1 MVWQYF
7 FTIFAL
13 ANTNIMKRFLAIIAL
28 IIGSIATIT
37 AADLSGTGTLT
48 EHKFSH
54 KGVEYTYWLYIPQ
67 NIKPNAPLVMVL
79 HGYGSRDLPVVKYGF
94 NPVADE
100 HGFAVCYPHGPKDD
114 YGKNYWSI
122 GYKYHIQTK
131 QMRDDAGF
139 LVRLVKHLQ
148 KSHGFSKE
156 NVFSAGNS
164 NGGAMGYILA
174 YTKPQHFAAIASV
187 SGHIMEYMY
196 RRLEPKQPIP
206 ILEIHGTH
214 DPLARWNG
222 DPFNNDLR
230 GGDIAIPR
238 VVGLWAATNRCNYEV
253 TEELPLVRN
262 KIIAHKY
269 MGGTAGTQVWLYEIV
284 NGKHSWAEND
294 MNTAAEIWK
303 FFSMY
308 LR

>member
-1 MVWQYF
+1 
-7 FTIFAL
+7 
-13 ANTNIMKRFLAIIAL
+13 MKKFLSL
-28 IIGSIATIT
+28 ILLLCTFCGAK
-37 AADLSGTGTLT
+37 AADRNGTGRLT
-48 EHKFSH
+48 EHKFKH
-54 KGVEYTYWLYIPQ
+54 KGVEYTYSVYLPK
-67 NIKPNAPLVMVL
+67 NIKADAPLVMVL
-79 HGYGSRDLPVVKYGF
+79 HGYGSKDVPVIKYGF

-100 HGFAVCYPHGPKDD
+100 HGFAICYPHGPKDENN
-114 YGKNYWSI
+114 KIYWSI
-122 GYKYHIQTK
+122 GYKYHIETG
-131 QMRDDAGF
+131 QMRDDVGF
-139 LVRLVKHLQ
+139 LVRLVKHMQ
-148 KSHGFSKE
+148 KTYNLSEK

-174 YTKPQHFAAIASV
+174 YKKPEKFAAIASV

-196 RRLEPKQPIP
+196 RRLEPKKPIP
-206 ILEIHGTH
+206 IMEIHGTH

-238 VVGLWAATNRCNYEV
+238 VVGLWAAVNHCTYEV
-253 TEELPLVRN
+253 TEELPQIRH

-269 MGGTAGTQVWLYEIV
+269 KGGTNGNEVWLYEIV
-284 NGKHSWAEND
+284 NGKHSYAEKD

-308 LR
+308 IK

>member
-1 MVWQYF
+1 M
-7 FTIFAL
+7 
-13 ANTNIMKRFLAIIAL
+13 AILAL
-28 IIGSIATIT
+28 IVGYIATIS
-37 AADLSGTGTLT
+37 AADLNGTGTLT

-100 HGFAVCYPHGPKDD
+100 HGFAVCHPHGPKDD

-148 KSHGFSKE
+148 KSHGLSKE

-206 ILEIHGTH
+206 IMEVHGTH

-303 FFSMY
+303 FFSLY
-308 LR
+308 LK

>member
-1 MVWQYF
+1 
-7 FTIFAL
+7 
-13 ANTNIMKRFLAIIAL
+13 MKRFLSLIVLICAL
-28 IIGSIATIT
+28 HGAK
-37 AADLSGTGTLT
+37 AADLKGTGTLT
-48 EHKFSH
+48 EHKFKH
-54 KGVEYTYWLYIPQ
+54 KGVEYTYSVYIPQ
-67 NIKPNAPLVMVL
+67 GLKPDAPLVMVL
-79 HGYGSRDLPVVKYGF
+79 HGYGSKDVPVVKYGF

-100 HGFAVCYPHGPKDD
+100 HGFAICYPHGPKDD
-114 YGKNYWSI
+114 NNKIYWSI

-139 LVRLVKHLQ
+139 LVRLVKHMQ
-148 KSHGFSKE
+148 KEYNLSKD

-164 NGGAMGYILA
+164 NGGAMGYIWA
-174 YTKPQHFAAIASV
+174 YKKPQHFSAIASV

-196 RRLEPKQPIP
+196 RRLKPKQPIP
-206 ILEIHGTH
+206 IMEVHGTH
-214 DPLARWNG
+214 DALARWNG

-238 VVGLWAATNRCNYEV
+238 VVGLWAAVNHCTYEV

-262 KIIAHKY
+262 KVIAHKY
-269 MGGTAGTQVWLYEIV
+269 MGGTNGNQVWLYEVV

-303 FFSMY
+303 FFSLY
-308 LR
+308 LK

>member
-1 MVWQYF
+1 
-7 FTIFAL
+7 
-13 ANTNIMKRFLAIIAL
+13 MKRFLAILAL
-28 IIGSIATIT
+28 IIGSIATIS
-37 AADLSGTGTLT
+37 AADLNGTGTLT

-148 KSHGFSKE
+148 KSHGLSKE

-206 ILEIHGTH
+206 IMEVHGTH

-303 FFSMY
+303 FFSLY
-308 LR
+308 LK

>member
-1 MVWQYF
+1 
-7 FTIFAL
+7 
-13 ANTNIMKRFLAIIAL
+13 MKKFLSLLLLLCAFGGAE
-28 IIGSIATIT
+28 
-37 AADLSGTGTLT
+37 AADLNGSGTLT
-48 EHKFSH
+48 EHKFKH
-54 KGVEYTYWLYIPQ
+54 KGVEYTYSVYIPK
-67 NIKPNAPLVMVL
+67 NIKAYAPLVMVL
-79 HGYGSRDLPVVKYGF
+79 HGYGSKDVPVIKYGF

-100 HGFAVCYPHGPKDD
+100 HGFAICYPHGPKDENN
-114 YGKNYWSI
+114 KIYWSI
-122 GYKYHIQTK
+122 GYKYHIETK
-131 QMRDDAGF
+131 QMRDDVGF
-139 LVRLVKHLQ
+139 LVRLVKHMQ
-148 KSHGFSKE
+148 KNYNLSKE

-174 YTKPQHFAAIASV
+174 YKKPEKFAAIASV

-196 RRLEPKQPIP
+196 RRLEPKRPIP
-206 ILEIHGTH
+206 IMEIHGTH

-238 VVGLWAATNRCNYEV
+238 VVGLWATVNRCTYEV
-253 TEELPLVRN
+253 TEELPQIRN

-269 MGGTAGTQVWLYEIV
+269 KGGTNGNEVWLYEIV
-284 NGKHSWAEND
+284 NGKHSYAEKD

-308 LR
+308 LK

>member
-1 MVWQYF
+1 
-7 FTIFAL
+7 
-13 ANTNIMKRFLAIIAL
+13 MKKFITL
-28 IIGSIATIT
+28 IVLLCTFWGVK
-37 AADLSGTGTLT
+37 AADLKGTGTLT
-48 EHKFSH
+48 EHKFKH
-54 KGVEYTYWLYIPQ
+54 KGVEYTYSVYIPQ
-67 NIKPNAPLVMVL
+67 GLKPDAPLVMVL
-79 HGYGSRDLPVVKYGF
+79 HGYGSKDVPVIKYGF

-100 HGFAVCYPHGPKDD
+100 HGFAVCYPHGPKDENN
-114 YGKNYWSI
+114 KIYWSI

-139 LVRLVKHLQ
+139 IVRLVKHLQ
-148 KSHGFSKE
+148 KNYNLSKH

-174 YTKPQHFAAIASV
+174 YKKPEHFAAIASV

-196 RRLEPKQPIP
+196 RRLKPKMPIP
-206 ILEIHGTH
+206 IMEIHGTH
-214 DPLARWNG
+214 DHLARWNG

-238 VVGLWAATNRCNYEV
+238 VVGLWAAVNHCTYEV
-253 TEELPLVRN
+253 TEELPQLRN

-269 MGGTAGTQVWLYEIV
+269 KGGTNGNEVWLYEIV
-284 NGKHSWAEND
+284 NGKHSYAEKD

-308 LR
+308 LK

>member
-1 MVWQYF
+1 
-7 FTIFAL
+7 
-13 ANTNIMKRFLAIIAL
+13 MKKL
-28 IIGSIATIT
+28 ITLIVLLSAFCSVK
-37 AADLSGTGTLT
+37 AADLKGSGTLT
-48 EHKFSH
+48 EHKFKH
-54 KGVEYTYWLYIPQ
+54 KGVEYTYSVYIPKGL
-67 NIKPNAPLVMVL
+67 KPGAPLVMVL
-79 HGYGSRDLPVVKYGF
+79 HGYGSKDVPVIKYGF

-100 HGFAVCYPHGPKDD
+100 HGFAVCYPHGPKDENN
-114 YGKNYWSI
+114 KIYWSI

-139 LVRLVKHLQ
+139 IVRLVKHLQ
-148 KSHGFSKE
+148 KSYSLSKH
-156 NVFSAGNS
+156 NVFCAGNS

-174 YTKPQHFAAIASV
+174 YNKPEHFAAIASV

-196 RRLEPKQPIP
+196 RRLKPKMPIP
-206 ILEIHGTH
+206 IMEIHGTH
-214 DPLARWNG
+214 DHLARWNG

-238 VVGLWAATNRCNYEV
+238 VVGLWAAVNHCTYEV
-253 TEELPLVRN
+253 TEELPQLRN

-269 MGGTAGTQVWLYEIV
+269 KGGTNGNEVWLYEII
-284 NGKHSWAEND
+284 NGKHSYAEKD

-308 LR
+308 LK

>member
-1 MVWQYF
+1 
-7 FTIFAL
+7 
-13 ANTNIMKRFLAIIAL
+13 MKRFLAILAL
-28 IIGSIATIT
+28 IIGSIATIS
-37 AADLSGTGTLT
+37 AADLNGTGTLT

-54 KGVEYTYWLYIPQ
+54 KGVEYSYWLYIPQ

-148 KSHGFSKE
+148 KSHGLSKE

-206 ILEIHGTH
+206 IMEVHGTH

-269 MGGTAGTQVWLYEIV
+269 MGGTDGTQVWLYEIV

-303 FFSMY
+303 FFSLY
-308 LR
+308 LK

>member
-1 MVWQYF
+1 
-7 FTIFAL
+7 
-13 ANTNIMKRFLAIIAL
+13 
-28 IIGSIATIT
+28 
-37 AADLSGTGTLT
+37 
-48 EHKFSH
+48 
-54 KGVEYTYWLYIPQ
+54 
-67 NIKPNAPLVMVL
+67 
-79 HGYGSRDLPVVKYGF
+79 
-94 NPVADE
+94 
-100 HGFAVCYPHGPKDD
+100 
-114 YGKNYWSI
+114 
-122 GYKYHIQTK
+122 
-131 QMRDDAGF
+131 MRDDAGF

-148 KSHGFSKE
+148 KSHGLSKE

-206 ILEIHGTH
+206 IMEVHGTH

-262 KIIAHKY
+262 KIITHKY
-269 MGGTAGTQVWLYEIV
+269 MGGTDGTQVWLYEIV

-303 FFSMY
+303 FFSLY
-308 LR
+308 LK

>member
-1 MVWQYF
+1 
-7 FTIFAL
+7 
-13 ANTNIMKRFLAIIAL
+13 MKRFLAILAL
-28 IIGSIATIT
+28 IIGSIATIS
-37 AADLSGTGTLT
+37 AADLNGTGTLT

-100 HGFAVCYPHGPKDD
+100 HGFAVCHPHGPKDD

-148 KSHGFSKE
+148 KSHGLSKE

-206 ILEIHGTH
+206 IMEVHGTH

-303 FFSMY
+303 FFSLY
-308 LR
+308 LK

>member
-1 MVWQYF
+1 
-7 FTIFAL
+7 
-13 ANTNIMKRFLAIIAL
+13 MKKFLSLLLLLCAFGGAEATDL
-28 IIGSIATIT
+28 NGS
-37 AADLSGTGTLT
+37 GTLT
-48 EHKFSH
+48 EHKFKH
-54 KGVEYTYWLYIPQ
+54 KGVEYTYSVYIPK
-67 NIKPNAPLVMVL
+67 NIKADAPLVMVL
-79 HGYGSRDLPVVKYGF
+79 HGYGSKDVPVIKYGF

-100 HGFAVCYPHGPKDD
+100 HGFAICYPHGPKDENN
-114 YGKNYWSI
+114 KIYWSI
-122 GYKYHIQTK
+122 GYKYHIETG
-131 QMRDDAGF
+131 QMRDDVGF
-139 LVRLVKHLQ
+139 LVRLVKRMQ
-148 KSHGFSKE
+148 KTYNLSEK

-174 YTKPQHFAAIASV
+174 YKKPEKFAAIASV

-196 RRLEPKQPIP
+196 RRLEPKRPIP
-206 ILEIHGTH
+206 IMEIHGTH

-238 VVGLWAATNRCNYEV
+238 VVGLWAAVNHCTYEV
-253 TEELPLVRN
+253 TEELPQIRH

-269 MGGTAGTQVWLYEIV
+269 KGGTNGNEVWLYEIV
-284 NGKHSWAEND
+284 NGKHSYAEKD

-308 LR
+308 IK

>member
-1 MVWQYF
+1 
-7 FTIFAL
+7 
-13 ANTNIMKRFLAIIAL
+13 MKKL
-28 IIGSIATIT
+28 ITLIVLLSAFCSVK
-37 AADLSGTGTLT
+37 AADLKGTGTLT
-48 EHKFSH
+48 EHKFKH
-54 KGVEYTYWLYIPQ
+54 KGVEYTYSVYIPKGL
-67 NIKPNAPLVMVL
+67 KPGAPLVMVL
-79 HGYGSRDLPVVKYGF
+79 HGYGSKDVPVIKYGF

-100 HGFAVCYPHGPKDD
+100 HGFAVCYPHGPKDENN
-114 YGKNYWSI
+114 KIYWSI

-139 LVRLVKHLQ
+139 IVRLVKHLQ
-148 KSHGFSKE
+148 KSYDLSKH

-174 YTKPQHFAAIASV
+174 YKKPEHFAAIASV

-196 RRLEPKQPIP
+196 RRLKPKMPIP
-206 ILEIHGTH
+206 IMEIHGTH
-214 DPLARWNG
+214 DHLARWNG

-238 VVGLWAATNRCNYEV
+238 VVGLWAAVNHCTYEV
-253 TEELPLVRN
+253 TEELPQLRN

-269 MGGTAGTQVWLYEIV
+269 KGGTNGNEVWLYEII
-284 NGKHSWAEND
+284 NGKHSYAEKD

-308 LR
+308 LK

>member
-1 MVWQYF
+1 
-7 FTIFAL
+7 
-13 ANTNIMKRFLAIIAL
+13 MKKFITL
-28 IIGSIATIT
+28 IVLLCAFWGVK
-37 AADLSGTGTLT
+37 AADLKGTGTLT
-48 EHKFSH
+48 EHKFKH
-54 KGVEYTYWLYIPQ
+54 KGVEYTYSVYIPQ
-67 NIKPNAPLVMVL
+67 GLKPDAPLVMVL
-79 HGYGSRDLPVVKYGF
+79 HGYGSKDVPVIKYGF

-100 HGFAVCYPHGPKDD
+100 HGFAVCYPHGPKDENN
-114 YGKNYWSI
+114 KIYWSI

-139 LVRLVKHLQ
+139 IVRLVKHLQ
-148 KSHGFSKE
+148 KNYNLSQH

-174 YTKPQHFAAIASV
+174 YKKPEHFAAIASV

-196 RRLEPKQPIP
+196 RRLKPKMPIP
-206 ILEIHGTH
+206 IMEIHGTH
-214 DPLARWNG
+214 DHLARWNG

-238 VVGLWAATNRCNYEV
+238 VVGLWAAVNHCTYEV
-253 TEELPLVRN
+253 TEELPQLRN

-269 MGGTAGTQVWLYEIV
+269 KGGTNGNEVWLYEIV
-284 NGKHSWAEND
+284 NGKHSYAEKD

-308 LR
+308 LK

>member
-1 MVWQYF
+1 
-7 FTIFAL
+7 
-13 ANTNIMKRFLAIIAL
+13 MKRFLAILAL
-28 IIGSIATIT
+28 IIGSIATIS
-37 AADLSGTGTLT
+37 AADLNGTGTLT

-148 KSHGFSKE
+148 KSHGLSKE

-206 ILEIHGTH
+206 IMEVHGTH

-222 DPFNNDLR
+222 DPFNNDQR

-269 MGGTAGTQVWLYEIV
+269 MGGTDGTQVWLYEIV

-303 FFSMY
+303 FFSLY
-308 LR
+308 LK

>member
-1 MVWQYF
+1 MRKI
-7 FTIFAL
+7 FTL
-13 ANTNIMKRFLAIIAL
+13 LLLLCTL
-28 IIGSIATIT
+28 GY
-37 AADLSGTGTLT
+37 AAAEGIHGTGTLT
-48 EHKFSH
+48 EHKFKH
-54 KGVEYTYWLYIPQ
+54 KGVEYTYSVYIPQ
-67 NIKPNAPLVMVL
+67 GLKPDAPLVMVL
-79 HGYGSRDLPVVKYGF
+79 HGYGSKDVPVIKYGF

-100 HGFAVCYPHGPKDD
+100 HGFAICYPHGPKDD
-114 YGKNYWSI
+114 NNKIYWSI

-139 LVRLVKHLQ
+139 LVRLVKHMQ
-148 KSHGFSKE
+148 KEYGLSKD

-174 YTKPQHFAAIASV
+174 YKKPQHFSAIASV

-196 RRLEPKQPIP
+196 RRLKPKQPIP
-206 ILEIHGTH
+206 IMEVHGTH
-214 DPLARWNG
+214 DALARWNG

-238 VVGLWAATNRCNYEV
+238 VVGLWAAVNHCTYEV

-262 KIIAHKY
+262 KVIAHKY
-269 MGGTAGTQVWLYEIV
+269 MGGTNGNQVWLYEIV
-284 NGKHSWAEND
+284 GGKHSWAEND

-303 FFSMY
+303 FFSLY
-308 LR
+308 LK

>member
-1 MVWQYF
+1 
-7 FTIFAL
+7 
-13 ANTNIMKRFLAIIAL
+13 MKRFLSLIVLLCAL
-28 IIGSIATIT
+28 YGAK
-37 AADLSGTGTLT
+37 AADLKGTVTLT
-48 EHKFSH
+48 EHKFKH
-54 KGVEYTYWLYIPQ
+54 KGVEYTYSVYIPQ
-67 NIKPNAPLVMVL
+67 GLKPDAPLVMVL
-79 HGYGSRDLPVVKYGF
+79 HGYGSKDVPVVKYGF

-100 HGFAVCYPHGPKDD
+100 HGFVICYPHGPKDD
-114 YGKNYWSI
+114 NNKIYWSI

-139 LVRLVKHLQ
+139 LVRLVKHMQ
-148 KSHGFSKE
+148 KEYNLSKE

-174 YTKPQHFAAIASV
+174 YKKPQHFSAIASV

-196 RRLEPKQPIP
+196 RRLKPKQPIP
-206 ILEIHGTH
+206 IMEVHGTH
-214 DPLARWNG
+214 DALARWNG

-238 VVGLWAATNRCNYEV
+238 VVGLWAAVNHCTYEV

-262 KIIAHKY
+262 KVIAHKY
-269 MGGTAGTQVWLYEIV
+269 MGGTNGNQVWLYEVV

-303 FFSMY
+303 FFSLY
-308 LR
+308 LK

>member
-1 MVWQYF
+1 M
-7 FTIFAL
+7 
-13 ANTNIMKRFLAIIAL
+13 NTMKRFLVIIAL
-28 IIGSIATIT
+28 LICTIATVV
-37 AADLSGTGTLT
+37 AADLKGTGTLT
-48 EHKFSH
+48 EYKFRH
-54 KGVEYTYWLYIPQ
+54 KGVEYTYSLYIPQ
-67 NIKPNAPLVMVL
+67 NLKPNAPLVMVL
-79 HGYGSRDLPVVKYGF
+79 HGYGSRDLPVIKYGF

-139 LVRLVKHLQ
+139 IVRLVKHLQ
-148 KSHGFSKE
+148 KTYGFSKE

-174 YTKPQHFAAIASV
+174 YKKPQHFAAIASV

-196 RRLEPKQPIP
+196 RRLKPKQPIP
-206 ILEIHGTH
+206 IMEVHGTH

-238 VVGLWAATNRCNYEV
+238 VVGLWAAVNRCNYEV

-269 MGGTAGTQVWLYEIV
+269 MGGTDGTQVWLYEIV

-303 FFSMY
+303 FYSLY
-308 LR
+308 LK